1 MDTSI
6 NDLEIACLVRIF
18 SFLTA
23 KDCGRAACVHPL
35 WKDVLADEVL
45 WKPHLASDFAAR
57 SPVNPNGTVA
67 DSSRWGPTTVAGLIT
82 RTAATQLLSPS
93 PVLPLQQPAHLTV

>member
-57 SPVNPNGTVA
+57 SPVNPNGTAA
-67 DSSRWGPTTVAGLIT
+67 DSSRWGPTTVAGLIN
-82 RTAATQLLSPS
+82 RTAASQSSHHLPFSPYS
-93 PVLPLQQPAHLTV
+93 N